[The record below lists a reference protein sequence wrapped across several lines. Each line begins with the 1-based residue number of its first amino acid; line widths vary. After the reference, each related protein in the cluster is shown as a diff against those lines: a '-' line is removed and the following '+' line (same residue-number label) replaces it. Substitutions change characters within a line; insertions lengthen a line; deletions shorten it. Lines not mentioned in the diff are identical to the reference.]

1 MQDTR
6 PLSVEEARCDVERK
20 VASESSSRAETC
32 KVTVKVKYSKFP
44 DYINSRHL
52 RQHFL
57 YFKDHIVKAEIV
69 RDHLTKKS
77 KGSGCITFSSKAVA
91 VDAVNELEGSKLQ
104 GKFKLVLGFEGERSG
119 HIPKSPQ
126 PHIAEKVPFDSQPAL
141 SRVAST
147 APTKVAM
154 CTHMPQPSLQ
164 LATTAS
170 AFPSASLS
178 AMKGMPT
185 THATLEQPAITAA
198 TYSSTSEISVSPTE
212 ACQSKSKLQDS
223 ESSTKLPQIV
233 IRNLNPSITESQIK
247 ATLLLRCG
255 VSVAS
260 CIIKPGHE
268 MCTAIVELIEPSK
281 VTCVIEQ
288 LNGQEILGSGRI
300 ALLSQQLN
308 EISLSTSHDTQTAVT
323 TITPPEVISLST
335 GHDTLDSQTAVTI
348 ISPPEVPSGPSHK
361 WRQPMSL
368 HLYQFITRKC
378 PDIINHFEQNGGMFT
393 YTEGFAVIAAPTKLA
408 LSRFFHEVVNN
419 FEELTMTLKS
429 EQWDRL
435 MAVSPQTGTSLF
447 SQLFSFTDSPN
458 VQVYAL
464 PDQTAIV
471 FMGTRDAVQSAHKH
485 LTAVLNKELYI
496 DR

>member
-6 PLSVEEARCDVERK
+6 PLSVEEARCDPEWK
-20 VASESSSRAETC
+20 VTSESSSRAGTC

-44 DYINSRHL
+44 NFITGRHL
-52 RQHFL
+52 RQHFSD
-57 YFKDHIVKAEIV
+57 FKDHIVKAEIV
-69 RDHLTKKS
+69 RDPLTKKS
-77 KGSGCITFSSKAVA
+77 KGTGCITFSSKAVA

-104 GKFKLVLGFEGERSG
+104 GNFKLVLGFEGERSR

-141 SRVAST
+141 SHVAST

-170 AFPSASLS
+170 AFLSASLT
-178 AMKGMPT
+178 AMKGIPT

-223 ESSTKLPQIV
+223 ESATKLPQIV
-233 IRNLNPSITESQIK
+233 IRNLNPTITESQIK

-268 MCTAIVELIEPSK
+268 MCTAIVELNEPSK
-281 VTCVIEQ
+281 ATYVIEH
-288 LNGQEILGSGRI
+288 LNGQDILGSGRI

-308 EISLSTSHDTQTAVT
+308 EISLSTSHNTSDSQTAVT
-323 TITPPEVISLST
+323 MVTPPEVISLSNT
-335 GHDTLDSQTAVTI
+335 SDSQTAVTM
-348 ISPPEVPSGPSHK
+348 ISPPEVPSG
-361 WRQPMSL
+361 
-368 HLYQFITRKC
+368 
-378 PDIINHFEQNGGMFT
+378 
-393 YTEGFAVIAAPTKLA
+393 AVVIAAPTKLA

-458 VQVYAL
+458 VQVYAR

-485 LTAVLNKELYI
+485 LTAVFNKELYI
-496 DR
+496 DRYVHAKLMHAVLV